1 MDGVI
6 SNRNALLVAIAIVV
20 VMVGSFTAM
29 NEFGV
34 FEPSAVDNTAVSTD
48 EEYEELVAELDT
60 ATSSVPIPEGWEV
73 EFAFPDSVILN
84 AAPGGIGYKAS
95 SDLSSSGT
103 WILITATPTAMLA
116 GEDSPEDHFL
126 QFTERLPSGSEA
138 LVQEPVAINTS
149 GLNGYSYELSGG
161 KGEKTGREVGGFFAI
176 LFGDKYTYQVIIQFY
191 IPDRKEMK
199 VLFQEAL
206 SGLTLLS
213 DDDYS

>member
-1 MDGVI
+1 LAVSSGVLLEREGELGVLAGLFDGMDSSGGRTVLI
-6 SNRNALLVAIAIVV
+6 RGEAGIGKTALVREFIDRQSNRAQA
-20 VMVGSFTAM
+20 
-29 NEFGV
+29 
-34 FEPSAVDNTAVSTD
+34 AVPTPA
-48 EEYEELVAELDT
+48 
-60 ATSSVPIPEGWEV
+60 
-73 EFAFPDSVILN
+73 
-84 AAPGGIGYKAS
+84 GGIGYRAS

-116 GEDSPEDHFL
+116 GEDSPEDHFW

-161 KGEKTGREVGGFFAI
+161 KGEKTGRELGGFFAI

-199 VLFQEAL
+199 ALFQEAL
-206 SGLTLLS
+206 SCLTLLS